1 MVSRHFGWVEPSPER
16 LQRLRFAGPQAAGL
30 LSGIDS
36 APSIDMS
43 AIVRIVDQGALGSC
57 VANAGFQI
65 IRAAMAAK
73 TFDLEMEWPSRLW
86 GYQLA
91 LAEQGTAGQDVGTAN
106 AIFFD
111 VVAGHGFPRESAWPY
126 EPGNLAQ
133 NPSPTAWRAA
143 HDQRADKAVVY
154 HQIASF
160 GDSRAADVRRALTAG
175 YLVAFG
181 TRVDDRF
188 ARGELDAVVATP
200 ALADTVGG
208 HAMAICG
215 YSIQLDGTVLYRVAN
230 SWGKDWG
237 ESGFFWM
244 SESYL
249 TSPMTSDLWLVS
261 EVPTYSDGGAR

>member
-1 MVSRHFGWVEPSPER
+1 MGSRHFGWVEPSR
-16 LQRLRFAGPQAAGL
+16 DRVQRLRFAGPKADGL
-30 LSGIDS
+30 LAGVDP

-43 AIVRIVDQGALGSC
+43 AIVRIVDQGPLGSC
-57 VANAGFQI
+57 VAQACCQV

-73 TFDLEMEWPSRLW
+73 TFDVDTEWPSRLW

-143 HDQRADKAVVY
+143 HDQRADKSVAY
-154 HQIASF
+154 HQIANF
-160 GDSRAADVRRALTAG
+160 GPARSADVRRALTAG

-181 TRVDDRF
+181 TRVDGRF
-188 ARGELDAVVATP
+188 ARGEIDAVVGPPSLT
-200 ALADTVGG
+200 DTVGG
-208 HAMAICG
+208 HAMALCG
-215 YSIQLDGTVLYRVAN
+215 YCDQPDGSTIYKVAN

-237 ESGFFWM
+237 EAGFFWM
-244 SESYL
+244 SEAYL
-249 TSPMTSDLWLVS
+249 TSPMTNDLWIVS
-261 EVPTYSDGGAR
+261 DCVTYSDVGAR